1 MEGTALVPGDEM
13 GTEDRIHSLEQEYR
27 AVMHAIGEL
36 KGELRWIRY
45 IMLAILAVLLKNTF
59 WP

>member
-1 MEGTALVPGDEM
+1 
-13 GTEDRIHSLEQEYR
+13 
-27 AVMHAIGEL
+27 MHAIGEL

-45 IMLAILAVLLKNTF
+45 IMLAILAVLVKNAF

>member
-1 MEGTALVPGDEM
+1 MSA
-13 GTEDRIHSLEQEYR
+13 EDRNHRLEQDDKALTR
-27 AVMHAIGEL
+27 AFGEI

-45 IMLAILAVLLKNTF
+45 LMLAIFAVLLKNTF

>member
-1 MEGTALVPGDEM
+1 MDGTALVPGDEM
-13 GTEDRIHSLEQEYR
+13 STEDRIHNLEQEYR
-27 AVMHAIGEL
+27 TVLHAVGEW